1 MAEAAAKPD
10 AAAGDQAR
18 WMLVRVG
25 VGRVS
30 RWFVCSVLLAA
41 VPILVSFLALPKSSS
56 VTALL
61 SHGDFAVLASALAAA
76 SIGELI
82 GPAEP
87 PPGLRNV
94 LVLASLVL
102 FTSTVILLM
111 GIAGN
116 FARLSPPLDATLSL
130 IAFAIATVIGIAS
143 WAATVEPPSE
153 VQRDR
158 APGGREHHPA
168 SEDEVAGRQEQA

>member
-1 MAEAAAKPD
+1 MAETTAAKP
-10 AAAGDQAR
+10 GDRATDGPAR
-18 WMLVRVG
+18 STLVRAG

-30 RWFVCSVLLAA
+30 RWFVCSVVLAA

-56 VTALL
+56 VISLL
-61 SHGDFAVLASALAAA
+61 SHGDFAVLGSALAAA

-87 PPGLRNV
+87 PPGVRNV

-102 FTSTVILLM
+102 FTFTIILLM
-111 GIAGN
+111 GIAGS
-116 FARLSPPLDATLSL
+116 FARLSPSLDATLSL

-143 WAATVEPPSE
+143 WAATVESPSATPRDQVPGRLEHRPP
-153 VQRDR
+153 D
-158 APGGREHHPA
+158 
-168 SEDEVAGRQEQA
+168 EDELVGERA

>member
-1 MAEAAAKPD
+1 MADAAAKPD
-10 AAAGDQAR
+10 AAAGDQVR
-18 WMLVRVG
+18 WMLVRAG

-41 VPILVSFLALPKSSS
+41 VPILVSFLALPRSSS
-56 VTALL
+56 VTTLL
-61 SHGDFAVLASALAAA
+61 SHGDFAVLASALVAA

-102 FTSTVILLM
+102 FTFTV
-111 GIAGN
+111 
-116 FARLSPPLDATLSL
+116 
-130 IAFAIATVIGIAS
+130 
-143 WAATVEPPSE
+143 
-153 VQRDR
+153 
-158 APGGREHHPA
+158 
-168 SEDEVAGRQEQA
+168 